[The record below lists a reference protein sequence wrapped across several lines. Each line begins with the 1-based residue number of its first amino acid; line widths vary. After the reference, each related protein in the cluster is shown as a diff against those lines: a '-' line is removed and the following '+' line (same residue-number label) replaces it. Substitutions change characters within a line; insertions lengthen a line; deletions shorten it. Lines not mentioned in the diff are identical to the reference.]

1 MVLPIDSLVSEHKP
15 ELNLTKD
22 LYVVKAGNNRIAA
35 AIELGY
41 TNIDCLVY
49 DVFVPGGWGDMVD
62 GMRKCQGVATHGKE
76 EASLD
81 RD

>member
-1 MVLPIDSLVSEHKP
+1 MIDTPSHLGGH
-15 ELNLTKD
+15 
-22 LYVVKAGNNRIAA
+22 GNTTHLDINT
-35 AIELGY
+35 LKY
-41 TNIDCLVY
+41 LKKKY
-49 DVFVPGGWGDMVD
+49 DIRTMVD